1 MTASRPVLANNSALL
16 CGSPE
21 LRALFPAVAE
31 TTYLSICDKMIL
43 ADPIR
48 QGVDRFLD
56 HLTHAST
63 NRVGHEEKVTSS
75 RRLFAEMVGATPDEI
90 AVTRNVSDGLNSV
103 ATAFPF
109 AEGDNVLLA
118 LGAEHPNNIYPWLH
132 QQRRGIELRNVRGV
146 AGRIDV
152 DAMIAAMDSRT
163 RLVSVAS
170 VSFAPGERTD
180 ITALGTECRK
190 RGIFLLV
197 DGVQS
202 AGILHHDFSNEP
214 IDGFAT
220 STSKGLLGLYG
231 YGFLYVKRNWLDRLM
246 PVHMSRTGADAEN
259 DDASAMGTYDYRPRP
274 DAGRF
279 ELGSYNLAGA
289 YAAEAS
295 LTMLLELGTRAIEAH
310 VLELADELRDG
321 LNRLGLPVFAPRL
334 PSHVIT
340 LGEVDA
346 GGHGYSADPRMTRC
360 HEVLTEAGVVST
372 LRRGQLRMGLHCY
385 NNRSDIDTVLEVLQD
400 ARRIAG
406 H

>member
-1 MTASRPVLANNSALL
+1 MTASAPFVTAPSELI

-21 LRALFPAVAE
+21 LRALFPALAE

-43 ADPIR
+43 ADPVR
-48 QGVDRFLD
+48 HGVDSFLD
-56 HLTHAST
+56 HLAHASA
-63 NRVGHEEKVTSS
+63 NRVGHEEMVTAS
-75 RRLFAEMVGATPDEI
+75 RRLFARLVGAGQDEI
-90 AVTRNVSDGLNSV
+90 AVMRNVSDGINSV

-109 AEGDNVLLA
+109 TAGDNVLLA
-118 LGAEHPNNIYPWLH
+118 LGAEHPNNVYPWLH
-132 QQRRGIELRNVRGV
+132 QQRRGLELRHVP
-146 AGRIDV
+146 AEEGRVDV
-152 DAMIAAMDSRT
+152 PAMLAAMDEKT

-180 ITALGTECRK
+180 ISALGAECRK

-202 AGILHHDFSNEP
+202 AGILHHDLANEP

-231 YGFLYVKRNWLDRLM
+231 YGFLYVRRDWLDRLV
-246 PVHMSRTGADAEN
+246 PVHMSRTGAAADN
-259 DDASAMGTYDYRPRP
+259 DDASAMGNYDYRLRP

-295 LTMLLELGTRAIEAH
+295 LRLLLELGTRAIESH
-310 VLELADELRDG
+310 VLALAAELRDG
-321 LNRLGLPVFAPRL
+321 LNGLGLPVFMPRL
-334 PSHVIT
+334 PSHLVT
-340 LGEVDA
+340 VGEVDA
-346 GGHGYSADPRMTRC
+346 GGHGHSSDPRIARC
-360 HEVLTEAGVVST
+360 QHLLTAAGVVST

-385 NNRSDIDTVLEVLQD
+385 NDRSDIEVVLDTL
-400 ARRIAG
+400 RAG
-406 H
+406 SA